1 MLFNEALLEFLLVAT
16 FVGVEVGF
24 EQDVYPVDD
33 VVVGEG

>member
-1 MLFNEALLEFLLVAT
+1 MLFAEVVLELVLVVA